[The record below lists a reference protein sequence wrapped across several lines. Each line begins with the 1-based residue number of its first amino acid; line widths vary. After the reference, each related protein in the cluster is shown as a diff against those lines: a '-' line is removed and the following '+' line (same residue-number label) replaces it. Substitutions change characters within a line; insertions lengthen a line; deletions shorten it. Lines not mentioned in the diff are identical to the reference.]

1 LLEVETERQEIDFSD
16 NVSDV
21 DHEDTAETLQLG
33 LDFTLSDMI
42 NAEFVID
49 YEAETGHLELDEG
62 VINLEGETW
71 GVSAGRL
78 YVPFGEYYSHFVTGP
93 LLEFGETRS
102 SAALAADYSPINIF
116 EIFVYAF
123 EGDAGETGR
132 SRNAVDWG
140 VGFELNSLDELWKF
154 GAGYLSDLAESD
166 ALLLDD
172 FDNRYENRVGGWNI
186 YILRGMEPF
195 EFTLEAVAAAGHYR
209 ELDAS
214 EDEPWAANLEI
225 AWFSRVRQFSSP
237 PVWSAVANWRMSRSG
252 STISR
257 LPGGLVNIS
266 ASRWITCT
274 GSTRTTLCLTMTIMS
289 WISATCLPP
298 SLTWNSEVWIMRI
311 YSVTGMGTV
320 PAPRMNNHPTLLH
333 AANA

>member
-1 LLEVETERQEIDFSD
+1 
-16 NVSDV
+16 
-21 DHEDTAETLQLG
+21 
-33 LDFTLSDMI
+33 M
-42 NAEFVID
+42 
-49 YEAETGHLELDEG
+49 
-62 VINLEGETW
+62 INLEGETW

-186 YILRGMEPF
+186 YILRRMEPF

-225 AWFSRVRQFSSP
+225 AWFPRPAIQFAARVE
-237 PVWSAVANWRMSRSG
+237 RSG
-252 STISR
+252 E
-257 LPGGLVNIS
+257 LADEPKWQYDIS
-266 ASRWITCT
+266 AARRI
-274 GSTRTTLCLTMTIMS
+274 GKY
-289 WISATCLPP
+289 ISIAVDYLYGEYQNDFVFDDDDNELDQRNLFTAQFGL
-298 SLTWNSEVWIMRI
+298 EF
-311 YSVTGMGTV
+311 
-320 PAPRMNNHPTLLH
+320 
-333 AANA
+333 

>member
-225 AWFSRVRQFSSP
+225 AWFPRPAIQFAARVE
-237 PVWSAVANWRMSRSG
+237 RSG
-252 STISR
+252 E
-257 LPGGLVNIS
+257 LADEPKWQYDIS
-266 ASRWITCT
+266 AARRI
-274 GSTRTTLCLTMTIMS
+274 GKY
-289 WISATCLPP
+289 ISIAVDYLYGEYQNDFVFDDDDNELDQRNLFTAQFGL
-298 SLTWNSEVWIMRI
+298 EF
-311 YSVTGMGTV
+311 
-320 PAPRMNNHPTLLH
+320 
-333 AANA
+333 